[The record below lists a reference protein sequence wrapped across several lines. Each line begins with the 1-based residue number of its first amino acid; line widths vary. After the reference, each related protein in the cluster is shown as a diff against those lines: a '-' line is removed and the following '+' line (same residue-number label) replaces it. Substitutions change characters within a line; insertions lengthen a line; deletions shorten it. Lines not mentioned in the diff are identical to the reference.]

1 MKFPGTGE
9 IRVGG
14 VREAVAD
21 PVVSKLANPDKRSM
35 FDWTKDAR
43 IQAFGN
49 DADLDDFH
57 QEGMDMFDL
66 KPTKVVRN
74 RGLKLASVLALT
86 LLGAMLAAGY
96 LTGAIGDLAPLQPLI
111 GPGTTTATAAATP
124 TPTVPAPEYLGQ
136 VRGQYAVDIRIDPDE
151 EANMIGVL
159 QPGGVGNITGETQDG
174 WIPIAIA
181 DLHGWVS
188 EEDVER
194 SEGLT
199 FEVDAETDATSATTI
214 NGANFRTG
222 PSVNDSIIL
231 VIPRG
236 AQVRITGPI
245 ENGWAPAEYRGE
257 TGYLAVVNLDL
268 H

>member
-14 VREAVAD
+14 VREAIAD
-21 PVVSKLANPDKRSM
+21 PVASKIVNPEKRGW
-35 FDWTKDAR
+35 FDWTKEAKVY
-43 IQAFGN
+43 AFGS

-57 QEGMDMFDL
+57 EEGFGMFDP
-66 KPTKVVRN
+66 KPAKEVRN
-74 RGLKLASVLALT
+74 KGLKVLSVLALT
-86 LLGAMLAAGY
+86 LLGAMLAVGY
-96 LTGAIGDLAPLQPLI
+96 LTGAIGNLPPLQPII
-111 GPGTTTATAAATP
+111 GAGTPTAAATP
-124 TPTVPAPEYLGQ
+124 TAAPTVAPQYLGQ
-136 VRGQYAVDIRIDPDE
+136 VRSDMVVDIRLDPTE
-151 EANMIGVL
+151 ESNMVGILAV
-159 QPGGVGNITGETQDG
+159 GGVANITGETQDG

-181 DLHGWVS
+181 DLTGWVS
-188 EEDVER
+188 EEEVER

-199 FEVDAETDATSATTI
+199 FESDAESDPTSATTI

-231 VIPRG
+231 VVPRG
-236 AQVRITGPI
+236 AEVRITGPI

-257 TGYLAVVNLDL
+257 TGYLAVVNLNL